1 VRRGLPDGVGALQ
14 DSLPAAERPR
24 TDGVGQAD
32 RRSNLVQRT
41 ERDGCQRRPARFTG
55 PPRLTLR
62 AATPVV
68 TAAPATGRARST
80 TPGLATQPAGY
91 EMYWQ
96 YTTASALSGLA
107 LTNPAVS
114 SADSASERFISVSH
128 YFGISRLNEIDPA
141 PAGTNNLQA
150 ERL

>member
-1 VRRGLPDGVGALQ
+1 MASAKPID
-14 DSLPAAERPR
+14 DSIVHRI
-24 TDGVGQAD
+24 
-32 RRSNLVQRT
+32 

-68 TAAPATGRARST
+68 TGALATGRARST
-80 TPGLATQPAGY
+80 TPGLATQPAEY

-128 YFGISRLNEIDPA
+128 YFRSFKIGRIERA
-141 PAGTNNLQA
+141 PARTNYLH
-150 ERL
+150 R

>member
-1 VRRGLPDGVGALQ
+1 
-14 DSLPAAERPR
+14 
-24 TDGVGQAD
+24 
-32 RRSNLVQRT
+32 
-41 ERDGCQRRPARFTG
+41 
-55 PPRLTLR
+55 LTLR

-107 LTNPAVS
+107 LTNPAIS
-114 SADSASERFISVSH
+114 SADSASELPLFRNFKIER
-128 YFGISRLNEIDPA
+128 IELA
-141 PAGTNNLQA
+141 PARTNDLQA
-150 ERL
+150 DRLEYCPLGK

>member
-1 VRRGLPDGVGALQ
+1 LTLRV
-14 DSLPAAERPR
+14 
-24 TDGVGQAD
+24 
-32 RRSNLVQRT
+32 
-41 ERDGCQRRPARFTG
+41 
-55 PPRLTLR
+55 TLR

-114 SADSASERFISVSH
+114 SADSASERFISVST
-128 YFGISRLNEIDPA
+128 ISDF
-141 PAGTNNLQA
+141 QD
-150 ERL
+150 